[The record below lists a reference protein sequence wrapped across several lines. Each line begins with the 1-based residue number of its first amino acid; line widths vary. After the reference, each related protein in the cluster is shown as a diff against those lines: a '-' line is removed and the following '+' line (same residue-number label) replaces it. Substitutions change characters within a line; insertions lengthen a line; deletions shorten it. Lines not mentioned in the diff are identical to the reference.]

1 MTRKGLS
8 LIVGFVPANSQN
20 TMDLEKMKYVKQETG
35 ACKKKKEKLKIFQ
48 ANI

>member
-8 LIVGFVPANSQN
+8 LIVGFVPANSPN

-35 ACKKKKEKLKIFQ
+35 ACKKTSDFFKQTFK
-48 ANI
+48 